1 MWLLKVNPRG
11 QGSIRSFDLRGG
23 DRGTLCCPGRSLIM
37 TYPSTALERA
47 FEMANSGHCH
57 GISDIVRRLKAEGH
71 SAQQI
76 EGESLR
82 RQLRALCTKAVKE
95 RAAASQASGA

>member
-1 MWLLKVNPRG
+1 
-11 QGSIRSFDLRGG
+11 
-23 DRGTLCCPGRSLIM
+23 M

-47 FEMANSGHCH
+47 FEMANSGQFH

-71 SAQQI
+71 GSQQI

-82 RQLRALCTKAVKE
+82 RQLRALCVKAVKE
-95 RAAASQASGA
+95 RAEASKAGLR